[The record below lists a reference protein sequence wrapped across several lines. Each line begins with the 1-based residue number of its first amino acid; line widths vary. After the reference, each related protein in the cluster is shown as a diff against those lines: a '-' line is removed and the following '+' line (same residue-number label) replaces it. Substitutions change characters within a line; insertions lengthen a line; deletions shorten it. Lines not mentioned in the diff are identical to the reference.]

1 MFITKVE
8 LIQGGRGRAKVYL
21 DDAFAFVLYKAELRA
36 YAIAEGA
43 ELSDEAYAEITGVLL
58 PKRAKK
64 RAMLLLE
71 KRPYTEKGLRDKL
84 ANGDYPE
91 ECIDAAID
99 YVKSYGYLN
108 DLQYAVDHISYHL
121 EDRPKRRL
129 EADLLKK
136 GVDKAVIAEAF
147 AKCGEEA
154 PRGKSGHANPEYA
167 MIEKELR
174 KKRFDPETADYET
187 RMKVLASLVRKG
199 YDPELVRG
207 AMKG

>member
-91 ECIDAAID
+91 ECIDAAIG

-129 EADLLKK
+129 ETDLLKK

-147 AKCGEEA
+147 AKCAEEDSPA
-154 PRGKSGHANPEYA
+154 GYANPEQA

-207 AMKG
+207 AVKG